1 MKNILKSTMLL
12 MMGMGLFVACA
23 TDNDS
28 NPTIQPPTQFTVNT
42 PVFANTLVDLANS
55 KSIELT
61 WSQPNYGFP
70 LIANYDVEVATSQ
83 DMANAQKIETVSGD
97 PKAAVDAG
105 ILASTL
111 TNMLLEEGKTEA
123 DFPMEIPVYF
133 RVKAYVQTT
142 ASDVVENT
150 TILSNVVALNK
161 VRMVFS
167 LPPVSTPDHL
177 YLVGN
182 FCGWDWS
189 KSLKM
194 VQCYD
199 GANVFWHMVYIDDSG
214 LKFNIEQAWD
224 GGEVGFAGMHSV
236 GGELADEI
244 IESGGNIA
252 SSNPGWYLMI
262 VTCNV
267 EGRDILYDVQFN
279 KPEVWLMGTVTPT
292 QSWSEK
298 EDGCMFSVPSTA
310 DGEFVSP
317 AFANDAA
324 ADSGVRAYV
333 KVPGFDW
340 WKTEFM
346 VFDGAIVYRG
356 MGGDQERVAGSAGQK
371 LYLNFTDET
380 GEIK

>member
-1 MKNILKSTMLL
+1 MKKILKSTLL
-12 MMGMGLFVACA
+12 LVMGMGLFAACA

-28 NPTIQPPTQFTVNT
+28 NPTVQSPTQFKVNT

-61 WSQPNYGFP
+61 WSQPDYGFP
-70 LIANYDVEVATSQ
+70 LIANYDIEVATSQ
-83 DMANAQKIETVSGD
+83 DMANAQTIETTSGD
-97 PKAAVDAG
+97 PKVSVDAG

-123 DFPMEIPVYF
+123 DFPMEIPSFF
-133 RVKAYVQTT
+133 RVKAYIQTT
-142 ASDVVENT
+142 ASDLVENT

-189 KSLKM
+189 KSLQM

-199 GANVFWHMVYIDDSG
+199 GANVFWHMVWIDDSG
-214 LKFNIEQAWD
+214 IKFNAAKAWD
-224 GGEVGFAGMHSV
+224 GGEVGYSQLKSISGDLAG
-236 GGELADEI
+236 EI
-244 IESGGNIA
+244 VDAGGNIG
-252 SSNPGWYLMI
+252 SSKPGWYLMI
-262 VTCNV
+262 ITASVS
-267 EGRDILYDVQFN
+267 GRDIVYDAQFN
-279 KPEVWLMGTVTPT
+279 EPNVWLMGTITANAD
-292 QSWSEK
+292 WSELEAGMK
-298 EDGCMFSVPSTA
+298 FEVPTTA

-317 AFANDAA
+317 AFVNNSSGDG
-324 ADSGVRAYV
+324 GVRCYV

-340 WKTEFM
+340 WKSEFM
-346 VFDGAIVYRG
+346 VFDKKIIYRG
-356 MGGDQERVAGSAGQK
+356 PAGDQDRVEGYAGQK
-371 LYLNFTDET
+371 IHLNFGNET
-380 GEIK
+380 GYIE